1 MVLHKK
7 WKPAHR
13 KQLYLLSLVPR
24 DLVNVTRVEKK
35 NLGTGG
41 KGKDTKLHFSAKI
54 LQRQLYIKIKL
65 KLS

>member
-1 MVLHKK
+1 MSEGKKRVFTHVVLHKK

-35 NLGTGG
+35 KLGTGG
-41 KGKDTKLHFSAKI
+41 KGKD
-54 LQRQLYIKIKL
+54 Q
-65 KLS
+65 